1 MQSAPGFIKNPAHEI
16 VISPSTKKWRVFFEN
31 QRIAATEK
39 ALELHE
45 SGCATRYYVPL
56 SDCTQS
62 FFVPSDHTTYCPF
75 KGHAR
80 YWSLLVGGRKIK
92 NAVWGY
98 DDPFRECADLKGYV
112 SFYTELE
119 GLDLRAD

>member
-1 MQSAPGFIKNPAHEI
+1 MQSAPGFTNNPAHKI
-16 VISPSTKKWRVFFEN
+16 VISLSSKRCHIFCDDQLIASTEN
-31 QRIAATEK
+31 
-39 ALELHE
+39 ALELDE
-45 SGCATRYYVPL
+45 SGYATRYYIPL

-80 YWSLLVGGRKIK
+80 YWSLMVGGRKIK

-98 DDPFRECADLKGYV
+98 DAPFNECAALKDHV
-112 SFYTELE
+112 CFYTELE
-119 GLDLRAD
+119 GFDLRAD